1 MLGLLPSLILP
12 QFTVEGVA
20 LAKDDTNPD
29 DTGAFVE
36 QAAMNG
42 NINNNLELTSESDF
56 YGDGFVEQ
64 SAPLPSQPE
73 TAVKPLAL
81 KSVIITGYSSTPD
94 QTDSSPFT
102 TAAGTQV
109 RDGVVAANFLSFGTK
124 VKLPQLYGEK
134 VFVVEDRMAKH
145 NSHKLDIWFP
155 DRESALQF
163 GVRRADVLVLF

>member
-12 QFTVEGVA
+12 QFTAEGVV
-20 LAKDDTNPD
+20 LAKESASSDTAS
-29 DTGAFVE
+29 AFIE
-36 QAAMNG
+36 QVAINDSA
-42 NINNNLELTSESDF
+42 NNNLELISESGF

-64 SAPLPSQPE
+64 SASLPSQPE
-73 TAVKPLAL
+73 AAEKSLAL
-81 KSVIITGYSSTPD
+81 KSVIITVYSSTPD

-102 TAAGTQV
+102 TASGTQV

-124 VKLPQLYGEK
+124 IKLPQIYGEK
-134 VFVVEDRMAKH
+134 VFVVEDRMAKR
-145 NSHKLDIWFP
+145 NSHKLDIWFS